1 LTVRI
6 ATFLKGGDFVSGK
19 RKIQKKGLRISH
31 VFVVLLVI
39 YLVTVM
45 NHQRQL
51 MNSLEEKR
59 EVLESEIVQLEDKIE
74 DLNDQIEK
82 SGTLEFVERIAR
94 DELGMVKPREII
106 YIDKSS
112 PEYNMDSVFDKD
124 K

>member
-1 LTVRI
+1 MTVRI
-6 ATFLKGGDFVSGK
+6 ATCLKGGGFVSGK

-31 VFVVLLVI
+31 VFVAMLVI
-39 YLVTVM
+39 YLVTVL

-51 MNSLEEKR
+51 MNNLEEKR
-59 EVLESEIVQLEDKIE
+59 KVLESEIVQLEDKIE

-112 PEYNMDSVFDKD
+112 PEYTMDSVFDKD